1 MTGFCATLRREL
13 ASLWFTPLAWILLFV
28 LVVLQGAVFVSIV
41 ANFAATTEP
50 SIDVGPLQAF
60 YGQSV
65 FVPLSYMLLC
75 PTLTMRSFAEE
86 RRSGTI
92 ENLLS
97 APVGIPALVL
107 GKFAAALMTFALLW
121 LPSVAFPLLLLQVT
135 DIDWHTVATSYLG
148 ICGLGAAFLAI
159 GVFCSVVARGQ
170 FIALVLTT
178 GVFLLFLFL
187 GIAQYSVD
195 EGWLRLLCDQVAI
208 QSQLAEMS
216 QGIISLRRI
225 AFDATLIALPL
236 FLSTRIVGSWRW
248 S

>member
-1 MTGFCATLRREL
+1 MMGFCATFRREF
-13 ASLWFTPLAWILLFV
+13 ASLWLSPLAWILLFA

-50 SIDVGPLQAF
+50 SLDVGPLQAF

-65 FVPLSYMLLC
+65 LVPLTYMFLC
-75 PTLTMRSFAEE
+75 PALTMRSFAEE

-97 APVGIPALVL
+97 SPIGIPAIVL
-107 GKFAAALMTFALLW
+107 GKFVASLVTFALLW
-121 LPSVAFPLLLLQVT
+121 LPSVAYPLILRQVV

-148 ICGLGAAFLAI
+148 ICGLGAGFLAI
-159 GVFCSVVARGQ
+159 GIFCSVVARGQ
-170 FIALVLTT
+170 FIAFVLTT

-187 GIAQYSVD
+187 GIAQYAVD
-195 EGWLRLLCDQVAI
+195 DGRLRLLCDQVAI

-216 QGIISLRRI
+216 QGIISLRRV
-225 AFDATLIALPL
+225 AFDATLVALPL

>member
-1 MTGFCATLRREL
+1 MTGFCATFRREF
-13 ASLWFTPLAWILLFV
+13 ASLWLTHLAWILLFA

-41 ANFAATTEP
+41 ATFAATAEP
-50 SIDVGPLQAF
+50 NFDVGPLQAF

-65 FVPLSYMLLC
+65 LVPLTYLFLC
-75 PTLTMRSFAEE
+75 PALTMRSFAEE

-97 APVGIPALVL
+97 APIDIPAIVL
-107 GKFAAALMTFALLW
+107 GKFAAALVTFTLLW
-121 LPSVAFPLLLLQVT
+121 LPSVAYPLILRQVV

-148 ICGLGAAFLAI
+148 IYGLGAGLLAI
-159 GVFCSVVARGQ
+159 GILCSVVARGQ
-170 FIALVLTT
+170 FIALILTT

-187 GIAQYSVD
+187 GTAQYALD
-195 EGWLRLLCDQVAI
+195 DGRLRLLFDQVAI

-216 QGIISLRRI
+216 QGIISLRRV
-225 AFDATLIALPL
+225 AFDATLVALPL

>member
-13 ASLWFTPLAWILLFV
+13 AGLWLTPLAWILLFA
-28 LVVLQGAVFVSIV
+28 LLVLQGAAFASIV

-50 SIDVGPLQAF
+50 TLEVGPMQAF

-65 FVPLSYMLLC
+65 FVPLSFLFLC

-97 APVGIPALVL
+97 APVDITAIVL
-107 GKFAAALMTFALLW
+107 GKYAAALITFAVLW
-121 LPSVAFPLLLLQVT
+121 LPSVAYPLILRQIA
-135 DIDWHTVATSYLG
+135 DIDWHTVAASYLG
-148 ICGLGAAFLAI
+148 IYGLGAGFLAI
-159 GVFCSVVARGQ
+159 GIFCSVVARSQ
-170 FIALVLTT
+170 FMALALTT
-178 GVFLLFLFL
+178 AVVLLFLFF
-187 GIAQYSVD
+187 GTAEYAISD
-195 EGWLRLLCDQVAI
+195 GWLRLLYDQVAI

-216 QGIISLRRI
+216 QGIISLRRV

-236 FLSTRIVGSWRW
+236 FLSTRIVGAWRW

>member
-1 MTGFCATLRREL
+1 MIGFCATFRREF
-13 ASLWFTPLAWILLFV
+13 ASLWLSPLAWILLFA

-50 SIDVGPLQAF
+50 SLNVGPLQAF

-65 FVPLSYMLLC
+65 LVPLTYMFLC
-75 PTLTMRSFAEE
+75 PALTMRSFAEE

-97 APVGIPALVL
+97 APIGIPAIVL
-107 GKFAAALMTFALLW
+107 GKFAAALATFAILW
-121 LPSVAFPLLLLQVT
+121 LPSVAYPLILRQVV

-148 ICGLGAAFLAI
+148 ICGLGAGFLAI
-159 GVFCSVVARGQ
+159 GIFCSVVARGQ

-178 GVFLLFLFL
+178 SVFLLFLFL
-187 GIAQYSVD
+187 GTAQYAVD
-195 EGWLRLLCDQVAI
+195 DGRLRLLCDQVAI

-216 QGIISLRRI
+216 QGIISLRRV
-225 AFDATLIALPL
+225 AFDATLVALPL
-236 FLSTRIVGSWRW
+236 FLSTRVVGSWRW